1 MAKFSGVYPPMEL
14 TPAPCGLLS
23 VARVMTHTSA
33 GYDEK
38 WVRGFANEFESQ
50 ATVRLLTR
58 NDDVVSGGELS
69 NSAGLIR
76 YFDVDP
82 FFIEVE
88 DDSSTFGLLGVDRLA
103 KIKRQLECVTQK
115 AVERELAN
123 GQAAV
128 AGSSANPYL
137 ASTAA
142 SVVHVGAV
150 DPYKGLMHLEEAISD
165 SDVGENGTIHVTRDV
180 ASILSYGNL
189 LVREEKN
196 GKPILVTYLGTEVVV
211 GSGYTGT
218 GPLGNPNATP
228 SETNKWMYAT
238 GPVDVHLGKIEVVNE
253 NLGQGIDANINDM
266 LLKAV
271 RPAVAYFDPSMHM
284 AMRVTLP
291 AS

>member
-1 MAKFSGVYPPMEL
+1 MAKFNGVYPPREL

-38 WVRGFANEFESQ
+38 WVRGFAHEFETQ

-58 NDDVVSGGELS
+58 DDDVVSGGELS
-69 NSAGLIR
+69 NSNDLVR
-76 YFDVDP
+76 YMDIDP

-88 DDSSTFGLLGVDRLA
+88 DDSSTFGLLGVDLGGRSI
-103 KIKRQLECVTQK
+103 IKKKNATQK
-115 AVERELAN
+115 AVEWELAN
-123 GQAAV
+123 GEAAV

-137 ASTAA
+137 ASAA
-142 SVVHVGAV
+142 AAVQGSGALN
-150 DPYKGLMHLEEAISD
+150 PHTGLMLLEDAISS
-165 SDVGENGTIHVTRDV
+165 SDVGENGVIHVPRDV
-180 ASILSYGNL
+180 ASILAYGNL
-189 LVREEKN
+189 LVQAEKN
-196 GKPILVTYLGTEVVV
+196 GKPILTTYLGTEVVV

-218 GPLGNPNATP
+218 GPLGDPNATP
-228 SETNKWMYAT
+228 SPTNKWMYAT

-266 LLKAV
+266 LVKAV
-271 RPAVAYFDPSMHM
+271 RPAVAYFDPSMHY
-284 AMRVTLP
+284 AARVTLP